1 VLRHP
6 GFDLL
11 VYCLNQRGTV
21 ALRLLPCFPGLQA
34 LFQDVFEVVVNLNCG
49 EPLQVFPDP
58 WVQDVATIGDAEV
71 SDVNG
76 TQNSG
81 EVCAGKTNVTLL
93 MCWLMPVDPLLK
105 GAV

>member
-1 VLRHP
+1 VP

-34 LFQDVFEVVVNLNCG
+34 SFQDVFEVVVNLNCG
-49 EPLQVFPDP
+49 EPLQVFLDP
-58 WVQDVATIGDAEV
+58 WAQDVATIGDAKV
-71 SDVNG
+71 SNVNG

-81 EVCAGKTNVTLL
+81 KVWRGRLT
-93 MCWLMPVDPLLK
+93 
-105 GAV
+105 